1 MDNLIPENKR
11 YLGGTSPVIGITKWH
26 DLKTGEFFFDL
37 YLNGKV
43 EGRYSFSELTKK
55 LQEVVLDI

>member
-1 MDNLIPENKR
+1 MDNILPERNR
-11 YLGGTSPVIGITKWH
+11 FVGSTSPVIGITKWH

-43 EGRYSFSELTKK
+43 DGRYQFTDLQKR

>member
-1 MDNLIPENKR
+1 MDNLIPENTR
-11 YLGGTSPVIGITKWH
+11 FIGGTGPIISVTKWH
-26 DLKTGEFFFDL
+26 DLKTGEFWFDL

-43 EGRYSFSELTKK
+43 EGRYNFSGLMKK

>member
-1 MDNLIPENKR
+1 MDNMIPEHCR
-11 YLGGTSPVIGITKWH
+11 FAGGTSPNIGITKWH

-43 EGRYSFSELTKK
+43 DGRYSFSGLFKR

>member
-1 MDNLIPENKR
+1 MDNLIPDNKR

>member
-1 MDNLIPENKR
+1 MDNLIPEDKR
-11 YLGGTSPVIGITKWH
+11 FIGGVSPVIGITKWH

-37 YLNGKV
+37 YLDGKV
-43 EGRYSFSELTKK
+43 EGRYNFTSLNKK

>member
-1 MDNLIPENKR
+1 MDNILPERNR
-11 YLGGTSPVIGITKWH
+11 FVGGTSPVIGITKWH

-43 EGRYSFSELTKK
+43 DGRYKFTDLNKR
-55 LQEVVLDI
+55 LQEVVLEI

>member
-1 MDNLIPENKR
+1 MGI
-11 YLGGTSPVIGITKWH
+11 SPVITVTKCH

-37 YLNGKV
+37 YLDGKV
-43 EGRYSFSELTKK
+43 EGRYNFTSLNKK